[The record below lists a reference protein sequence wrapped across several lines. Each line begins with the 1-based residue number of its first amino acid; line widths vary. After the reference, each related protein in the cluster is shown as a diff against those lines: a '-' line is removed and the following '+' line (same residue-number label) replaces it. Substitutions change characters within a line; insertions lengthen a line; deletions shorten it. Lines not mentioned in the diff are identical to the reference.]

1 MALRSPRGRRRGRR
15 LRGGALGPSGTIGAA
30 GTEGQSGR
38 ALLARAAGR
47 PRRYRSTVTL
57 PAPRL
62 SNVLLRVSSIEASL
76 RFYRDLLGLPVLA
89 AFEGFAFLDA
99 GGARI
104 GLNAVPLPAEP
115 SGGLAA
121 LTEIVLEVPDVQG
134 AYAELTGMGIAFR
147 TAPRPVT
154 EGGDRAL
161 WACDCRDP
169 DGHLVSITGWV
180 MKPR

>member
-1 MALRSPRGRRRGRR
+1 MSIP
-15 LRGGALGPSGTIGAA
+15 AA
-30 GTEGQSGR
+30 
-38 ALLARAAGR
+38 
-47 PRRYRSTVTL
+47 
-57 PAPRL
+57 RL
-62 SNVLLRVSSIEASL
+62 SNVLLRVSNLEESL
-76 RFYRDLLGLPVLA
+76 RFYRDRLGLPVMA

-104 GLNAVPLPAEP
+104 GLNAVPPPAEP
-115 SGGLAA
+115 NGGLAA
-121 LTEIVLEVPDVQG
+121 LTEIVLEVPNVQA

-169 DGHLVSITGWV
+169 DGHVVSITGWV
-180 MKPR
+180 AKKG